1 MESYVERWK
10 REQKEKEKADLPPT
24 EILPETWYRRVG
36 TQSRLEE
43 FLR

>member
-1 MESYVERWK
+1 MNRVR
-10 REQKEKEKADLPPT
+10 KEKANLPLA
-24 EILPETWYRRVG
+24 EILPETRYGRMG